1 MSDASESD
9 FAASDS
15 DTGSDACS
23 DGDFD
28 AAAAAA
34 EEDEP
39 VVLSQAELKA
49 RNVQA
54 MLSGSLTVARKP
66 MVSGLKCQDVA
77 AVLARP
83 FRAPFAGAAAGHSA
97 ELARRL
103 AARRRFVPWGST
115 ANAAA
120 PLSLIHI

>member
-9 FAASDS
+9 FAGSDS
-15 DTGSDACS
+15 DAGSDACS
-23 DGDFD
+23 DDDFD

-77 AVLARP
+77 AVLARQ
-83 FRAPFAGAAAGHSA
+83 A
-97 ELARRL
+97 
-103 AARRRFVPWGST
+103 T
-115 ANAAA
+115 T
-120 PLSLIHI
+120 